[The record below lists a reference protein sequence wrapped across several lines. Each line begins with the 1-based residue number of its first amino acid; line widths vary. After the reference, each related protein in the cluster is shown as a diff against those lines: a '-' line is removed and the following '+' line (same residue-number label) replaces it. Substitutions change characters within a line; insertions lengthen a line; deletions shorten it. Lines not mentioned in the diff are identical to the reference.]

1 MSKFNP
7 EVNSSVYQINMER
20 VLLSSV
26 FFNGYETLEM
36 MIEKMT
42 VEMFYLP
49 AHQELYRVFLELFK
63 EDMPIDEEMAS
74 FANATERPPPATAL
88 TEPAVLAR
96 AVAIARSLKL
106 LSASSL
112 GITVLPSGTPFF
124 IT

>member
-42 VEMFYLP
+42 VEMFYSTI
-49 AHQELYRVFLELFK
+49 K
-63 EDMPIDEEMAS
+63 S
-74 FANATERPPPATAL
+74 
-88 TEPAVLAR
+88 
-96 AVAIARSLKL
+96 
-106 LSASSL
+106 
-112 GITVLPSGTPFF
+112 
-124 IT
+124 